1 MARQSEQLEREA
13 EQTRNQLAGWLDELR
28 SRVTPG
34 QVIDQLADFAREGAA
49 ADFLRNLG
57 REIRESPIP
66 VLLIAVGIG
75 WLAIAASRSPRM
87 TPRFD
92 KDMRTAPL
100 DEIGAPVVA
109 RVEASPEGRSWTL
122 SPSPAD
128 A

>member
-57 REIRESPIP
+57 REIRENPIP
-66 VLLIAVGIG
+66 VLLPDTG
-75 WLAIAASRSPRM
+75 
-87 TPRFD
+87 
-92 KDMRTAPL
+92 
-100 DEIGAPVVA
+100 
-109 RVEASPEGRSWTL
+109 
-122 SPSPAD
+122 PAD
-128 A
+128 SSRHRLVGHRGEPVTTHRAQVR

>member
-13 EQTRNQLAGWLDELR
+13 EQTRQQLAGWLEELR

-57 REIRESPIP
+57 REIRENPIP

-75 WLAIAASRSPRM
+75 WLVIAASRSPRM
-87 TPRFD
+87 RPRVD
-92 KDMRTAPL
+92 ESMRTPLSTEIAPPL
-100 DEIGAPVVA
+100 VA
-109 RVEASPEGRSWTL
+109 LVS
-122 SPSPAD
+122 
-128 A
+128 